1 MHGLLIS
8 TGKTPGRQAHLQYE
22 LGENSDEEGDVYD
35 DKLRGE
41 DYAAG
46 LMFMNPFAAHQVFES
61 EIDRGMTNSSNSV
74 DVRSYKGK
82 LHVPLDGAEL
92 ELSKRKIEADKK
104 TITSRPKIPFFASE
118 RTRIRALIEWKEQQA
133 EEEERDKIQKLKEQQ
148 SIVRAARKREQQERA
163 ELERIE
169 IHNLMRAASERA
181 WNEPGVIPSR
191 GADGPA
197 SSSLSAGQVD
207 MTSYWGQ
214 YNGHSSS
221 VRGRGEE
228 RKLST
233 PLLAASF
240 NMTQSDRGQPSTPAA
255 AQVSSSSSPQRISLV
270 EIAMQSNSVQIR
282 QLAAELQQLQV
293 LVLAKKARNMLK
305 ETSTM

>member
-8 TGKTPGRQAHLQYE
+8 TGKAPGRQAHLQYE

-61 EIDRGMTNSSNSV
+61 EIDRGMTNSCNSV
-74 DVRSYKGK
+74 DLRSFKGK

-92 ELSKRKIEADKK
+92 ELSKRKKEADRKR
-104 TITSRPKIPFFASE
+104 ITSRPKIPFFASE
-118 RTRIRALIEWKEQQA
+118 RTRIRALIEWKEQLA
-133 EEEERDKIQKLKEQQ
+133 EEEEREKIQKLKYQQ
-148 SIVRAARKREQQERA
+148 TIVQAARKREQQERA

-169 IHNLMRAASERA
+169 IQNLMRAASERA
-181 WNEPGVIPSR
+181 WNEQGVIHSR
-191 GADGPA
+191 GADGQA
-197 SSSLSAGQVD
+197 SSSLSAGQVE

-214 YNGHSSS
+214 YNGPSSS
-221 VRGRGEE
+221 VRGLGDE
-228 RKLST
+228 REMST
-233 PLLAASF
+233 SLPLESSKV
-240 NMTQSDRGQPSTPAA
+240 TQSDRGQPSTPAA
-255 AQVSSSSSPQRISLV
+255 AQISSSSSPQRSSLV
-270 EIAMQSNSVQIR
+270 EIAMQSNSAQIR

-293 LVLAKKARNMLK
+293 LVLAKKARDMQQ
-305 ETSTM
+305 SFIF